1 MISSWLLYMYLCF
14 TSLWYLPD
22 YCTCTFASQVY
33 HIFLNIVDVLL
44 LHQSMILSWILYMY
58 FCFTSLWYLPDYCTC
73 TFASPVYDIF
83 LIIVHVLLL
92 HQSMISSWLLYMY
105 LCFTSLIS
113 SRLLYIYLFFSLCY
127 LPDYCTC
134 AFASPVYDIF
144 LIIVHL
150 PLLHQ
155 FMIYSWLL
163 YIYLCFISLWYIPY
177 YCTFTFASSVYNIF
191 RFIVHVPLLHQSI
204 IYHYYYTCTFAFL
217 VSWLLYLYIC
227 CTCLYLFIAPQK
239 PLNVTGV
246 ATSDPEILQVTWQQP
261 LPRPG
266 ITTYKVKVYEEND
279 QKTMF
284 VYKEGFKKEISGIII

>member
-1 MISSWLLYMYLCF
+1 MMRTKL
-14 TSLWYLPD
+14 YLPD
-22 YCTCTFASQVY
+22 YCTCTFV
-33 HIFLNIVDVLL
+33 
-44 LHQSMILSWILYMY
+44 
-58 FCFTSLWYLPDYCTC
+58 
-73 TFASPVYDIF
+73 SPVYDIF

-92 HQSMISSWLLYMY
+92 HQSMISSWLLYMCF
-105 LCFTSLIS
+105 CFTSLW
-113 SRLLYIYLFFSLCY
+113 Y

-134 AFASPVYDIF
+134 TFVSLVWYLPDYCTFTFASVCDIF
-144 LIIVHL
+144 LIIVHV
-150 PLLHQ
+150 PLLHLS
-155 FMIYSWLL
+155 MISSWLL
-163 YIYLCFISLWYIPY
+163 YIYHCFTSLWYIPD

-266 ITTYKVKVYEEND
+266 ITTYTVKVYEEND